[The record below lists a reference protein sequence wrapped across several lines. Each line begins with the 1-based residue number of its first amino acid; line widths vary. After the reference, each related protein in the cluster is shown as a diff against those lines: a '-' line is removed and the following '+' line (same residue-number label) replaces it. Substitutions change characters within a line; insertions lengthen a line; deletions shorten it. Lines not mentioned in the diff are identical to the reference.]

1 MIFIAHRLRS
11 PRASNLRVA
20 ARIAAVFS
28 VTLILGGCGI
38 SDWIHGGASN
48 LEPPAELRDF
58 PAAYRVE
65 KVWRTD
71 IGGGADVKYIKR
83 SPYVDDNVL
92 FVSEPKGR
100 VRAYNAASGKD
111 LWKVQLKDTEI
122 EGGTGFGHGMVLL
135 GTKNGE
141 VIALNAA
148 SGVREWSSQV
158 SSEILAPPSVGS
170 GIVVV
175 QTVDGKIFGL
185 ATATGDR
192 LWMQEHSVPALT
204 LRGTSTP
211 VIVSDV
217 VLTGLANGNVVAY
230 RLSDGKQLWEVP
242 VSEPRGRSA
251 IERLTDVDAPP
262 LVVGSTLYAAAYHG
276 KLVAFNLQ
284 AGRIL
289 WARDI
294 SVYSGMAADANIIY
308 VSDENG
314 YVTALDLATGTRV
327 WQQKGL
333 HGRWLSAPAVIG
345 NTVAVG
351 DFEGYV
357 HWLSTDDGRFV
368 ARYRVGSDAILGAPV
383 AGTETL
389 YVGDQGG
396 EVAALQLHPK
406 K

>member
-1 MIFIAHRLRS
+1 MICVMQRLRNQQAQGL
-11 PRASNLRVA
+11 RAA
-20 ARIAAVFS
+20 ARIAVVLSA
-28 VTLILGGCGI
+28 LLGLGGCGI

-48 LEPPAELRDF
+48 LEPPAELVDF

-65 KVWRTD
+65 KVWSTD
-71 IGGGADVKYIKR
+71 IGGGADGKYIKL
-83 SPYVDDNVL
+83 SPHLDDSVL
-92 FVSEPKGR
+92 FMSEPEGQ
-100 VRAYNAASGKD
+100 VRAYNAASGKR
-111 LWKVQLKDTEI
+111 LWKVNLKDTEI
-122 EGGTGFGHGMVLL
+122 EGGTGVGHGMVLL

-148 SGVREWSSQV
+148 SGAHEWSSRV
-158 SSEILAPPSVGS
+158 SSEILAPPSVGA

-175 QTVDGKIFGL
+175 QAVDGRIFGL

-192 LWMQEHSVPALT
+192 LWMQDHSVPALT

-211 VIVSDV
+211 LIVSDV
-217 VLTGLANGNVVAY
+217 VLTGLANGNIVAY
-230 RLSDGKQLWEVP
+230 RLNDGKQLWEVP
-242 VSEPRGRSA
+242 VSEPHGRSA

-294 SVYSGMAADANIIY
+294 SVYSGMAADANNIY
-308 VSDENG
+308 VSDEHGN
-314 YVTALDLATGTRV
+314 VTALDLSTGTRV

-357 HWLSTDDGRFV
+357 HWLSADDGHFV
-368 ARYRVGSDAILGAPV
+368 ARYRLGSDAILSAPV
-383 AGTETL
+383 AGIDTL
-389 YVGDQGG
+389 YVADQGG
-396 EVAALQLHPK
+396 EVAALRLHPK